1 MSGPQRRAPE
11 WSWLPLR
18 ELGRRLR
25 QGELSPVA
33 LAEHCLER
41 LERLGPRYNAV
52 VTLTRERGLA
62 EARRAEA
69 ELKAGHVRGPL
80 HGIPYGAKDLFATG
94 GGIPTSWGFGP
105 LRGQTL
111 PADAAAIE
119 RLEAAGAVLL
129 AKLAM
134 VELAGGMRYNQP
146 NASFTG
152 PGRNPWNPAAWTGGS
167 SSGSGAAVA
176 AGLLPFAIGTET
188 HGSITGPTAL
198 CGLTGLR
205 PGFGRVS
212 RRGAMALS
220 WTLDKIGPLAHG
232 ADDCGLVLEAL
243 SGPDPADPTTLPVP
257 WRYGP
262 AQPPAGRWRL
272 CLLAGEDVSDQPAV
286 TANFRAALEV
296 LRPVADVAE
305 TALPPHPYREVTM
318 TILLAE
324 AGSAFA
330 HLAQSGLAAQLAA
343 PETRVTPYA
352 LQSIP
357 GAAYASALRIR
368 QRLHRVLEAW
378 LAPYDAIVTPTL
390 KKVAPP
396 LDTTFSAYHGAYRW
410 VLLTSVGNLLGWPC
424 VTVPTGF
431 GERGLPTS
439 LQFVGRPGSE
449 NALLAMAQH
458 YQQHTDWHRRRPP
471 VE

>member
-1 MSGPQRRAPE
+1 MKAPVQSVPD

-41 LERLGPRYNAV
+41 LERLGPRFNAV
-52 VTLTRERGLA
+52 VTLTRKRALA
-62 EARRAEA
+62 EAARAEA
-69 ELKAGHVRGPL
+69 ELRAGRVRGPL
-80 HGIPYGAKDLFATG
+80 HGIPYGAKDLLATA

-105 LRGQTL
+105 LRDQTF

-119 RLEAAGAVLL
+119 RLTEAGAVLV

-134 VELAGGMRYNQP
+134 VELAGGMRYDQP

-152 PGRNPWNPAAWTGGS
+152 PGRNPWNPGAWTGGS

-176 AGLLPFAIGTET
+176 AGLVPFAIGTET
-188 HGSITGPTAL
+188 HGSITGPTAM

-220 WTLDKIGPLAHG
+220 WTLDKIGPLCHG
-232 ADDCGLVLEAL
+232 ADDCGLVFEAIA
-243 SGPDPADPTTLPVP
+243 GPDPGDPATLPDAY
-257 WRYGP
+257 RYGP
-262 AQPPAGRWRL
+262 AQPPAERWRL
-272 CLLAGEDVSDQPAV
+272 CLLKGEDVSDQPAV
-286 TANFRAALEV
+286 GANFRAALEV
-296 LRPVADVAE
+296 LRPLAAFSEAE
-305 TALPPHPYREVTM
+305 LPPNPYHETVM

-330 HLAQSGLAAQLAA
+330 HLAESGLAAQLAA
-343 PETRVTPYA
+343 PETRITPYA

-357 GAAYASALRIR
+357 AAAYVSALRIR
-368 QRLHRVLEAW
+368 RRLHRELESW
-378 LAPYDAIVTPTL
+378 LAPYDAVVTPTL

-396 LDTTFSAYHGAYRW
+396 LDRRFSDYFGAYRR
-410 VLLTSVGNLLGWPC
+410 LLITSVGNLLGWPC

-449 NALLAMAQH
+449 NALLAMARH
-458 YQQHTDWHRRRPP
+458 YQQSTDWHLRRPP
-471 VE
+471 TA